1 MRVEPQER
9 PGLAI
14 PVVPL
19 ANVVLLLALFF
30 PLAGVGDGGGSTQ
43 VLPSARHTVPA
54 RPDSAWI
61 VVTHEEGGAP
71 LYRILDG
78 ASPSREVTGGD
89 ALAAEASAILER
101 DPARTLVVRAGA
113 GTHYAVID
121 EVLDRLRRVGARSVL
136 LETAEA
142 P

>member
-1 MRVEPQER
+1 VSPQER
-9 PGLAI
+9 AGLAI

-19 ANVVLLLALFF
+19 ANVVLLLTLLF
-30 PLAGVGDGGGSTQ
+30 PLAGVGDGGGTTTA
-43 VLPSARHTVPA
+43 LPSARHTVLA
-54 RPDSAWI
+54 RPGFAWI
-61 VVTHEEGGAP
+61 VVTLGEGGAVR
-71 LYRILDG
+71 YRILDG
-78 ASPSREVTGGD
+78 ASASRDVTGGD
-89 ALAAEASAILER
+89 ALAAEASGILER

-121 EVLDRLRRVGARSVL
+121 EVLDRLRRAGARSVV

>member
-1 MRVEPQER
+1 VVPQER

-19 ANVVLLLALFF
+19 ANVVLLLTLFF
-30 PLAGVGDGGGSTQ
+30 PLAGIDDGAGSATA
-43 VLPSARHTVPA
+43 LPIARHTVPA
-54 RPDSAWI
+54 RPDSVWI
-61 VVTHEEGGAP
+61 VVAQEEGGAT

-78 ASPSREVTGGD
+78 ASPSREVTSAD
-89 ALAAEASAILER
+89 ALAAEASGILER

-113 GTHYAVID
+113 ATHYAVID
-121 EVLDRLRRVGARSVL
+121 EVVDRLRRAGARSVL
-136 LETAEA
+136 LETEEA